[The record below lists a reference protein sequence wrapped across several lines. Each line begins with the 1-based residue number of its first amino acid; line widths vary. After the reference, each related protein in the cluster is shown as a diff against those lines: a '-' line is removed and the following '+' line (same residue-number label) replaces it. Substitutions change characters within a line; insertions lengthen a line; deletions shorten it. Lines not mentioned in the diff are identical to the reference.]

1 MRAKL
6 ICCALCALCC
16 NPARAGLVNAD
27 FETGDLSGWTVTYP
41 PGSVSTINAEPDGA
55 GGFRAVL
62 RMTTTV
68 PNQEARADMRQSF
81 TIVEGSDL
89 SFDYEW
95 NIADSTFG
103 GGLVVRVSGPTG
115 IEPGEMIGTGAGT
128 RTMRLTPGEYIFQL
142 YSTHI
147 ANLPDTFD
155 GWLAIDNITL
165 TPVPEPGSLVLL
177 FVGLALVTHW
187 GTRRSNRASKS

>member
-89 SFDYEW
+89 SFDYELDVDRSSYGFFMATS
-95 NIADSTFG
+95 IFG
-103 GGLVVRVSGPTG
+103 QTG
-115 IEPGEMIGTGAGT
+115 IEAGDMLGSRSGT
-128 RTMRLTPGEYIFQL
+128 RTLRLTPGEYTFYLFAAQV
-142 YSTHI
+142 
-147 ANLPDTFD
+147 ANPDTFD